1 MTDIATRATRVV
13 ATTGAPPP
21 SDGGGPR
28 AGTIA
33 AFLIPFFLP
42 FVLFYLVP
50 VGYALWQSFLVVRRT
65 GGQYGT
71 SYTTFGGFEQYVQV
85 FQNTEFWSSIGRIGL
100 FGIVQV
106 PVMLFVALVIA
117 LLLDTPLLKL
127 KAFFRIAAFMPYAVP
142 GVIAAIMW
150 SFLYSPQLSP
160 VVDLLKAVGLQPDFL
175 GPGAVLWSAANVS
188 TWLWTG
194 YNMLIMFSALQA
206 IPQELYEA
214 AKLDGAEQLGDRVAD
229 QGPDHRAVDRPH
241 HGVLDHR
248 HAAAL
253 RRAGRAAPDL
263 LEHLEHVHPEHA
275 RVRGGLREQLPAGGG
290 DLRGHRRHH
299 LRPELRVHATD
310 LEEGRTVSNR
320 RRAEPATSRVEPH
333 GRHGPDVP
341 AWRSTS
347 CCRSTF

>member
-1 MTDIATRATRVV
+1 MTDTATRATRVV
-13 ATTGAPPP
+13 ATPGGR
-21 SDGGGPR
+21 SRHNGGGPR

-50 VGYALWQSFLVVRRT
+50 IAYAIWQSFLVVRRT

-85 FQNTEFWSSIGRIGL
+85 FQNTEFWNSIGRIGL

-106 PVMLFVALVIA
+106 PVMLFIALIIA

-160 VVDLLKAVGLQPDFL
+160 LVDLLKAIGLQPDFL

-214 AKLDGAEQLGDRVAD
+214 AKLDGASNWAIAWRIKVPIIAPSIILTTVFSIIGTLQLYAELPYCARS
-229 QGPDHRAVDRPH
+229 PRTSRARSP
-241 HGVLDHR
+241 
-248 HAAAL
+248 
-253 RRAGRAAPDL
+253 
-263 LEHLEHVHPEHA
+263 
-275 RVRGGLREQLPAGGG
+275 
-290 DLRGHRRHH
+290 
-299 LRPELRVHATD
+299 
-310 LEEGRTVSNR
+310 RTCSRTRWPPGTTTSR
-320 RRAEPATSRVEPH
+320 RR
-333 GRHGPDVP
+333 
-341 AWRSTS
+341 RSPWS
-347 CCRSTF
+347 SPSSPSS